1 MDFMPDAPISS
12 APPTATDRQA
22 DTQGSREAELQS
34 QLDQARAEAQLTL
47 EQLQRVQ
54 EELEHYFLA
63 HEEAAAKLERFGEEQ
78 RRAEALIDALLARIE
93 ARGS

>member
-1 MDFMPDAPISS
+1 MADAPSS
-12 APPTATDRQA
+12 PAPATATDRQA
-22 DTQGSREAELQS
+22 DTQGTREAELQS
-34 QLDQARAEAQLTL
+34 QLDQARMEAQLTL
-47 EQLQRVQ
+47 EQLQSVQ

-63 HEEAAAKLERFGEEQ
+63 HEEAVAMLQRFGEEQ

>member
-1 MDFMPDAPISS
+1 MADAPISP
-12 APPTATDRQA
+12 APATATGRQA
-22 DTQGSREAELQS
+22 DTQGTREAELQS
-34 QLDQARAEAQLTL
+34 QLDQARMEAQLTL

-63 HEEAAAKLERFGEEQ
+63 HEEAVAMLQRFGEEQ
-78 RRAEALIDALLARIE
+78 TRAEALIDALLARIE

>member
-1 MDFMPDAPISS
+1 MADAPTSPALS
-12 APPTATDRQA
+12 PAA
-22 DTQGSREAELQS
+22 DREAELQN
-34 QLDQARAEAQLTL
+34 QLEQARAEAQLSL

-63 HEEAAAKLERFGEEQ
+63 HEEASAKLQRYGEEQ

-93 ARGS
+93 ARGA